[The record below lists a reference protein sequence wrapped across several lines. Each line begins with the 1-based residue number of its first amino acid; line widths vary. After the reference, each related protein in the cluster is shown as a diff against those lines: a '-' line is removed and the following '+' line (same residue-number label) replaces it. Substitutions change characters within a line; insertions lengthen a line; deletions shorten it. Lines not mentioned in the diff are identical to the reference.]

1 MSMNYQ
7 RDGIAFNDVIID
19 RALTAVTMI
28 ENLIGDDNMELF
40 EVAYDEETN
49 GRLITILV
57 KTKEEYHDVTMNNV
71 QIEISISYFGTSI
84 EYSNFTTRK
93 SEREQLY
100 HEDQMDRI
108 INEQSYIKQ

>member
-28 ENLIGDDNMELF
+28 ENSIGDDNMELF

-49 GRLITILV
+49 GRLITIL
-57 KTKEEYHDVTMNNV
+57 YW
-71 QIEISISYFGTSI
+71 
-84 EYSNFTTRK
+84 
-93 SEREQLY
+93 
-100 HEDQMDRI
+100 
-108 INEQSYIKQ
+108 